1 MRNPVARK
9 NDSPKFENSLA
20 ELEEIVSKMEQ
31 GDLSLEDSLDA
42 FEKGVNLSKECQK
55 ALKTAEQK
63 VNKLVA
69 KGEGFELESFDPEQ
83 DND

>member
-1 MRNPVARK
+1 MARK

-20 ELEEIVSKMEQ
+20 ELEEIVEKMEQ

-42 FEKGVNLSKECQK
+42 FEKGVKLSKDCQK

-63 VNKLVA
+63 VSKLVA
-69 KGEGFELESFDPEQ
+69 KSDGLVLESFDPEQ
-83 DND
+83 GDS

>member
-1 MRNPVARK
+1 VARK
-9 NDSPKFENSLA
+9 NDSQKFEKSLA

-31 GDLSLEDSLDA
+31 GDLSLEESLDA
-42 FEKGVNLSKECQK
+42 FEKGVKLSNDCQK

-69 KGEGFELESFDPEQ
+69 KGNGLVLENFDPEREST
-83 DND
+83 